1 MVDEDFEPIEKLG
14 EIRALLDE
22 ADVKYE
28 VHYHDDGEY
37 SYLEDGCV
45 CVTVIDPSADRPLYI
60 DLDDEFT
67 ISFGRAWHTH
77 YDPDPEGF
85 GALKDDLTRIL
96 KNEVGVAE
104 FFTAGEQKWVLS
116 SIASA
121 EDIATGAVLKE
132 PWIRKC
138 LKNYGHYQI
147 EVSFI
152 FWDPG
157 LDKTAV
163 IEKR

>member
-1 MVDEDFEPIEKLG
+1 MGEKFEPAEKLV

-22 ADVKYE
+22 LAVKYE
-28 VHYHDDGEY
+28 VHFHDEGEY
-37 SYLEDGCV
+37 SYLGDGCV
-45 CVTVIDPSADRPLYI
+45 CVTAINPNVDRPLFI

-67 ISFGRAWHTH
+67 VSFGRAWHTH
-77 YDPDPEGF
+77 YDPEGF
-85 GALKDDLTRIL
+85 DSLKDELTRIL

-104 FFTAGEQKWVLS
+104 FFTTGEQKWVLS

-121 EDIATGAVLKE
+121 EDIETGAVLKE
-132 PWIRKC
+132 PWICKC
-138 LKNYGHYQI
+138 LKNYRQYQI

-152 FWDPG
+152 FWDPC
-157 LDKTAV
+157 LDKTTV